1 MTSPALQEIIALLGC
16 PAAGNPAQY
25 LAERA
30 LAEAGLDWRF
40 LTLDV
45 GPDRIAAALTGVDA
59 LGFRGCV
66 LSGPL
71 RGLAAAHVATLSP
84 TATFSRAVSLVER
97 QPTGLVGHMTD
108 GRGLL
113 EAVRSHADPA
123 GEGVLIVGAGPT
135 ARATALE
142 LSLAG
147 AATILICNRTSD
159 AAATLVDALSG
170 VDGALASVL
179 PWQPEIVVPEEV
191 GIVISAVPAE
201 ARPAFAGLRKDHVVA
216 DFALVPQPSPVVAA
230 ARHHGACAI
239 DGLEIHCAKTAID
252 FHTWTGIEPDTD
264 LLRELLDEY
273 LNA

>member
-25 LAERA
+25 LHERA
-30 LAEAGLDWRF
+30 LAEASLDWRF

-45 GPDRIAAALTGVDA
+45 SPERIDAALGGIAAM
-59 LGFRGCV
+59 GFRGCV

-71 RGLAAAHVATLSP
+71 RSHATPHLATLSP
-84 TATFSRAVSLVER
+84 AAMFSRAVSLVER

-113 EAVRSHADPA
+113 EALRAHIDPT
-123 GEGVLIVGAGPT
+123 GTRVLLIGAGPA

-142 LSLAG
+142 LSLAR
-147 AATILICNRTSD
+147 AAEIIVCNRTSER
-159 AAATLVDALSG
+159 AADLVEALG
-170 VDGALASVL
+170 AVDGATAALL
-179 PWQPEIVVPEEV
+179 PWQPEIAVPEQV
-191 GIVISAVPAE
+191 DIVISAVPAE
-201 ARPAFAGLRKDHVVA
+201 AAPALAGLRKDHVVA
-216 DFALVPQPSPVVAA
+216 DFALVSQPAPIVAA
-230 ARHHGACAI
+230 AQKHGACTI
-239 DGLEIHCAKTAID
+239 DGLEIHCEKTAID
-252 FHTWTGIEPDTD
+252 FHTWTGLDPDTD

>member
-45 GPDRIAAALTGVDA
+45 GPDRIAAALAGVDA
-59 LGFRGCV
+59 MGFRGCV

-113 EAVRSHADPA
+113 EALRSHADPA
-123 GEGVLIVGAGPT
+123 GEGVLIIGAGPT

-147 AATILICNRTSD
+147 AATILICNRTPD
-159 AAATLVDALSG
+159 AATALVDALSG
-170 VDGALASVL
+170 VDGARASAL

-191 GIVISAVPAE
+191 GIVISAVPTE
-201 ARPAFAGLRKDHVVA
+201 TRPAFVGLRKDHVVA

-230 ARHHGACAI
+230 AQQHGACAI

-252 FHTWTGIEPDTD
+252 FHTWTGLEPDTD

>member
-25 LAERA
+25 LTERA

-45 GPDRIAAALTGVDA
+45 GPDRIAAALAGVDA
-59 LGFRGCV
+59 MGFRGCV

-84 TATFSRAVSLVER
+84 TATFSRAVSLIER

-113 EAVRSHADPA
+113 EALRSHAEPA

-147 AATILICNRTSD
+147 AATILICNRTPD
-159 AAATLVDALSG
+159 AAAALVDALSG
-170 VDGALASVL
+170 VDGARASAL

-230 ARHHGACAI
+230 AQQHGACAI

-252 FHTWTGIEPDTD
+252 FHTWTGLEPDTD

>member
-45 GPDRIAAALTGVDA
+45 GPDRIAAALAGVDA
-59 LGFRGCV
+59 MGFRGCV

-71 RGLAAAHVATLSP
+71 RGLAPEHVATLSP

-97 QPTGLVGHMTD
+97 QPAGLVGHMTD

-113 EAVRSHADPA
+113 EALRSHADPA
-123 GEGVLIVGAGPT
+123 GEAVLIVGAGPT

-147 AATILICNRTSD
+147 AASIVVCNRSPD
-159 AAATLVDALSG
+159 AAAALVDALSG
-170 VDGALASVL
+170 VDGARASAL
-179 PWQPEIVVPEEV
+179 PWQPEIVVPDDV

-201 ARPAFAGLRKDHVVA
+201 ARPGFAGLRKDHVVA

-230 ARHHGACAI
+230 AQRHGACAI

-252 FHTWTGIEPDTD
+252 FHTWTGLEPDTD

>member
-25 LAERA
+25 LHERM

-45 GPDRIAAALTGVDA
+45 TPDRIGDAVAGVESM
-59 LGFRGCV
+59 GFRGCV

-71 RGLAAAHVATLSP
+71 RGHAAPHVATLSP
-84 TATFSRAVSLVER
+84 SAMFARAVSLVER

-113 EAVRSHADPA
+113 EALRRHIDPA
-123 GEGVLIVGAGPT
+123 GTSVLLVGAGPA
-135 ARATALE
+135 ARAAALE
-142 LSLAG
+142 LSLARV
-147 AATILICNRTSD
+147 AEILVCNRTPDRAVDLADSLRGVD
-159 AAATLVDALSG
+159 AAAATA
-170 VDGALASVL
+170 L
-179 PWQPEIVVPEEV
+179 PWQTEIAVPDQVDIVV
-191 GIVISAVPAE
+191 SAVPA
-201 ARPAFAGLRKDHVVA
+201 AAAPTFSGLRKDLVVA

-230 ARHHGACAI
+230 GQKHGTCTV
-239 DGLEIHCAKTAID
+239 DGLEIHCEKTAID
-252 FHTWTGIEPDTD
+252 FHTWTGVDPDTD